1 MKITYTKQQNVVDK
15 KGRKRII
22 PQMMVKVAVNDDEAT
37 NKKTSKFGG
46 QSMDIE
52 KQKPKKDNKMQ

>member
-22 PQMMVKVAVNDDEAT
+22 PQMMVKVAVNDDEAP
-37 NKKTSKFGG
+37 KKKQFGG
-46 QSMDIE
+46 QAMDIE
-52 KQKPKKDNKMQ
+52 KPIKKSKDNKVQ